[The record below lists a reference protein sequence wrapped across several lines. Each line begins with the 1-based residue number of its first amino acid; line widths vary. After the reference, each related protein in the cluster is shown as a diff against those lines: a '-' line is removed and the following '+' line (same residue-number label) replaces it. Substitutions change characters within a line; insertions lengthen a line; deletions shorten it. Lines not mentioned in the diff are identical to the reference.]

1 MIKLNNFNNPEDLAL
16 SNSYS
21 TVSVTLDNPILDNTI
36 NYGDFR
42 TANPIMQSMLPKNLN
57 LGITSPGFVDME
69 TNCTGLDYMNTNPD
83 YDKLPFMVCLNK
95 FQQEY
100 QIPEMAFNNLLK
112 NLPYTF
118 SALTEEEK
126 RRYLAS
132 LENFLK
138 KEKSKSTGNTTEK
151 FDITDNFKS
160 TENFRSTENFG
171 KNKPSSSNYLTWLMY
186 IGIAI
191 VFLVCI
197 ILITKIN

>member
-1 MIKLNNFNNPEDLAL
+1 MVKLNNFNNPEDLAL

-36 NYGDFR
+36 NYADFR

-138 KEKSKSTGNTTEK
+138 KEKSKSTGNMNVKREK
-151 FDITDNFKS
+151 FGSTENFKS
-160 TENFRSTENFG
+160 TENFG
-171 KNKPSSSNYLTWLMY
+171 KKKPKSNYLTWLMY
-186 IGIAI
+186 VGIAI
-191 VFLVCI
+191 VLLVCI